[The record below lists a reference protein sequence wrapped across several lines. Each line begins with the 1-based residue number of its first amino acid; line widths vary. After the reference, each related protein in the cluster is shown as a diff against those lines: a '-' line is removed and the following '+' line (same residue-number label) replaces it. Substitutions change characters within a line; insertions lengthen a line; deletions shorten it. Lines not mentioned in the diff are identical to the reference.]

1 MRLIENISDETSQRH
16 SILFQE
22 TEIILTLKYSPTVEM
37 WSADVSYKNFNIYGF
52 ALTCGVLHM
61 ESSNT
66 PFGFAIQD
74 TSGLGLDPF
83 RRDDFLTGRTA
94 MYLIEPDEMT
104 DIRGI
109 EVPL

>member
-1 MRLIENISDETSQRH
+1 
-16 SILFQE
+16 
-22 TEIILTLKYSPTVEM
+22 
-37 WSADVSYKNFNIYGF
+37 
-52 ALTCGVLHM
+52 M